1 MVMTVFFT
9 ITACSKK
16 DNDPVLFQ
24 VKLSD
29 YKGLWKLTLGSA
41 PVPPYAANAV
51 FNLNIQDQQNF
62 TITFPRNGMDTTIN
76 GNWKLKDGTDGF
88 VANYL
93 DRTDSVE
100 MQVKQLYKYN
110 GNWYFIVISNGNIFV
125 KHKGFSFDQGPLS
138 GEKQ

>member
-1 MVMTVFFT
+1 MVMTVFFS

-29 YKGLWKLTLGSA
+29 YKGLWKVTLGSTA
-41 PVPPYAANAV
+41 VPPYAANAV
-51 FNLNIQDQQNF
+51 FNFNIQDQQNF

-76 GNWKLKDGTDGF
+76 GIWKLKDGTDGF

-100 MQVKQLYKYN
+100 MEVDQLHKYN
-110 GNWYFIVISNGNIFV
+110 GNWNFIVISNSNITV
-125 KHKGFSFDQGPLS
+125 RHKNKTFDFGPLR